1 MAGDGRVRADAGE
14 DGEIPGTSH
23 PEGRLHEEEVGR
35 ICLPPSGSS
44 PPARTH
50 FPSLSRQSLASGWPG
65 AAHSPIKW
73 PHGADTKEADE
84 DVKLINRE
92 HSPGWCSKKV
102 IPLEVQM
109 PRLKR
114 YSQQQPRHPA
124 ARAPGEA
131 PGPTGVQPPDVV
143 RSF

>member
-23 PEGRLHEEEVGR
+23 PEGRLQVRKCEVGR
-35 ICLPPSGSS
+35 ICLPTQWLITTCQNSL
-44 PPARTH
+44 
-50 FPSLSRQSLASGWPG
+50 PSLSRQSLASGWPG

-73 PHGADTKEADE
+73 PHGADAKEADE

-102 IPLEVQM
+102 IPFGGTD
-109 PRLKR
+109 
-114 YSQQQPRHPA
+114 A
-124 ARAPGEA
+124 EA
-131 PGPTGVQPPDVV
+131 
-143 RSF
+143 